1 MLELSRSIS
10 VDLAESKRLGS
21 LLLSS
26 FQVRFAGLEMLFFF
40 SFIIYYLFLFTDL
53 GEGAREIAIYYSTYL
68 CIRQLLLI
76 RALTGDQT
84 HNLDISGRC
93 STWPEPL
100 FLTITVTVPILC
112 DASVKIKRCFSRVG
126 INVEAKFSPSS

>member
-53 GEGAREIAIYYSTYL
+53 GEGEREIAIYYSTYL
-68 CIRQLLLI
+68 CIR
-76 RALTGDQT
+76 
-84 HNLDISGRC
+84 
-93 STWPEPL
+93 
-100 FLTITVTVPILC
+100 
-112 DASVKIKRCFSRVG
+112 
-126 INVEAKFSPSS
+126 

>member
-26 FQVRFAGLEMLFFF
+26 FQVRFAGLEMLFSF

-53 GEGAREIAIYYSTYL
+53 GEGEREIAIYYSTYL
-68 CIRQLLLI
+68 CIR
-76 RALTGDQT
+76 
-84 HNLDISGRC
+84 
-93 STWPEPL
+93 
-100 FLTITVTVPILC
+100 
-112 DASVKIKRCFSRVG
+112 
-126 INVEAKFSPSS
+126 

>member
-53 GEGAREIAIYYSTYL
+53 GEGEREIATYYSTYL
-68 CIRQLLLI
+68 CIR
-76 RALTGDQT
+76 
-84 HNLDISGRC
+84 
-93 STWPEPL
+93 
-100 FLTITVTVPILC
+100 
-112 DASVKIKRCFSRVG
+112 
-126 INVEAKFSPSS
+126 

>member
-1 MLELSRSIS
+1 MEGKRETSIYC
-10 VDLAESKRLGS
+10 
-21 LLLSS
+21 SS
-26 FQVRFAGLEMLFFF
+26 
-40 SFIIYYLFLFTDL
+40 
-53 GEGAREIAIYYSTYL
+53 YL
-68 CIRQLLLI
+68 CIHGFILA